1 MVSTTEDLKEALSTV
16 DTFSTF
22 TGFNLNK
29 SKCEGLWLGKRP
41 AEGLPEVI
49 KWCGPGETIKI
60 LGVHL
65 IQQPQ
70 QPT

>member
-1 MVSTTEDLKEALSTV
+1 M
-16 DTFSTF
+16 
-22 TGFNLNK
+22 
-29 SKCEGLWLGKRP
+29 WLGKRP

-65 IQQPQ
+65 RATTSATDLENNWEVSLRQMVDII
-70 QPT
+70 